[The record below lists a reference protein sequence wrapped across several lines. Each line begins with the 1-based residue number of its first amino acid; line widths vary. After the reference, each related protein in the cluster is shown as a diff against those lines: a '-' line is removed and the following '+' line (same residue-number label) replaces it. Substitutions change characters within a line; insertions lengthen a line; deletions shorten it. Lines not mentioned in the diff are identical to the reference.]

1 MRFIPI
7 LGKIK
12 NEIRIINM
20 HIIIIKVY
28 FEVKKDC
35 FSLLKFII
43 IKIKPT
49 ANIKNNKKLIN
60 VIY

>member
-1 MRFIPI
+1 MRFIPN

-12 NEIRIINM
+12 NEISIINI
-20 HIIIIKVY
+20 HIIMIKVY
-28 FEVKKDC
+28 FEVNKGC
-35 FSLLKFII
+35 FNLLKFII

-49 ANIKNNKKLIN
+49 AKIKKNRILIN